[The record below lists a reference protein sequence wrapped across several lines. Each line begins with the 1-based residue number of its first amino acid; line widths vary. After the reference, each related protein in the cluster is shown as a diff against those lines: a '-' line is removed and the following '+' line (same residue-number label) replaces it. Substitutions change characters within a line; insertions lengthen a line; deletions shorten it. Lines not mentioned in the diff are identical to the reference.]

1 MSDLKIENCPETGIC
16 SIVKNDGTKIDLM
29 PNEADDVRSASND
42 IDKIKNIIADVDPSF
57 LETLDKSELEQIKS
71 QV

>member
-42 IDKIKNIIADVDPSF
+42 VDKIKNIIADVDPSF

>member
-1 MSDLKIENCPETGIC
+1 MSELKIENCPETGIC

-42 IDKIKNIIADVDPSF
+42 VDKIKNIIADVDPSF
-57 LETLDKSELEQIKS
+57 LEKLDKSELEQITAE
-71 QV
+71 V